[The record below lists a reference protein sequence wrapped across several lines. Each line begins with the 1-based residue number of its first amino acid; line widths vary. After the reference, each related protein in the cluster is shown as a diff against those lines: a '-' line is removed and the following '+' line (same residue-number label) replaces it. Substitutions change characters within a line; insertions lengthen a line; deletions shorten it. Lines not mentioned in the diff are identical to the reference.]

1 MYFAR
6 TAQKLREQMVR
17 FSGELSAGLPKVARR
32 FVAEMVFGIQARG
45 SVRLTE
51 VGRALGERISL
62 KKTEGRLSRQLGR
75 KRLDREIQRRLV
87 EHAAPR
93 IEDDTLLVLD
103 LSDVTKKYAEKMEN
117 MGRVRD
123 GSEKEL
129 GWGYWTLNIVGAN
142 TKGTKLVPLY
152 GRLYSHAV
160 AGHQSENEEI
170 REAVGEVAEVLG
182 KRGIWVIDRG
192 GDRRY
197 IFNYLLP
204 NKLWFL
210 IRVRADRG
218 LRTAQGIEPAVA
230 LARSCPMLFSETI
243 VREEAGQER
252 LVHLACGLRKV
263 RLPGRREELTL
274 VVVKGFGKEPL
285 MILTNL
291 AVRRSRKSVWHVVLS
306 YITRWRI
313 EDVIRFVK
321 QSYRL
326 EDIRCLTY
334 HRLQAL
340 MVLVTA
346 AAYFA
351 AVYLGLRMKL
361 RVLASHVLR
370 ASKRVFGIPDF
381 RLYALA
387 DGIRQFLY
395 SQTQG
400 LTKLLEL
407 QISLPVQPSLFDPYF
422 FGGSPVMAAY

>member
-1 MYFAR
+1 MYIAR

-17 FSGELSAGLPKVARR
+17 FSGELSVGLPKVGRR

-51 VGRALGERISL
+51 VGRALGEKISL
-62 KKTEGRLSRQLGR
+62 KKTEERLSRQLGR
-75 KRLDREIQRRLV
+75 RGLERRIQRRLI
-87 EHAAPR
+87 EQASPR
-93 IEDDTLLVLD
+93 IEEDTLLVLD

-123 GSEKEL
+123 GSEKDL

-152 GRLYSHAV
+152 GRLFSHAV
-160 AGHQSENEEI
+160 EGHESENIEI
-170 REAVGEVAEVLG
+170 RDAIKEVGEVMG
-182 KRGIWVIDRG
+182 RRGIWVMDRG
-192 GDRRY
+192 GDRRHLY
-197 IFNYLLP
+197 QYLLP
-204 NKLWFL
+204 NKHRFM
-210 IRVRADRG
+210 IRARADRG
-218 LRTAQGIEPAVA
+218 LQTAQGIASAVH
-230 LARSCPMLFSETI
+230 LARSCPMLFHETL
-243 VREEAGQER
+243 VKEEAGQER

-263 RLPGRREELTL
+263 RLPNRKEELTL
-274 VVVKGFGKEPL
+274 VVVKGFGEEPL

-291 AVRRSRKSVWHVVLS
+291 PVRRSRKSIWHVVQS

-326 EDIRCLTY
+326 EDMRCLTY

-340 MVLVTA
+340 MALVTA
-346 AAYFA
+346 AAFFA

-361 RVLASHVLR
+361 RVLAGHVLR

-400 LTKLLEL
+400 LKRFFEL
-407 QISLPVQPSLFDPYF
+407 QDQPPIQPKLFYP
-422 FGGSPVMAAY
+422 

>member
-17 FSGELSAGLPKVARR
+17 FSGELSADLPKVARR
-32 FVAEMVFGIQARG
+32 FVAEMIFGIQARG

-51 VGRALGERISL
+51 VGRALGEPISL
-62 KKTEGRLSRQLGR
+62 KKTEERLSRQLGR
-75 KRLDREIQRRLV
+75 RGLERRIQRRLI
-87 EHAAPR
+87 EQAAPR

-103 LSDVTKKYAEKMEN
+103 LSDVTKKYAERMEN
-117 MGRVRD
+117 LGRVRD

-129 GWGYWTLNIVGAN
+129 AWGYWTLNIVGSN

-152 GRLYSHAV
+152 GRLFSHV
-160 AGHQSENEEI
+160 VEGHESENIEI
-170 REAVGEVAEVLG
+170 REAIGEVAEVVG
-182 KRGIWVIDRG
+182 HRGIWVMDRG
-192 GDRRY
+192 GDRGY
-197 IFNYLLP
+197 LYKYLLSE
-204 NKLWFL
+204 KHRFL
-210 IRVRADRG
+210 VRLRADRG
-218 LRTAQGIEPAVA
+218 LRTAQGIASA
-230 LARSCPMLFSETI
+230 LDLARSCPTLFLET
-243 VREEAGQER
+243 VVKEEAGQER

-263 RLPGRREELTL
+263 RLPDRKEELTL
-274 VVVKGFGKEPL
+274 IVVKGFGEEPL

-291 AVRRSRKSVWHVVLS
+291 PVRRSRKSVWHVVQS

-326 EDIRCLTY
+326 EDMRCLTY
-334 HRLQAL
+334 RRLQAL

-361 RVLASHVLR
+361 RVLAGHVLR

-400 LTKLLEL
+400 LKRIFEL
-407 QISLPVQPSLFDPYF
+407 QDQPPIQPKLFYP
-422 FGGSPVMAAY
+422 

>member
-17 FSGELSAGLPKVARR
+17 FSGELSAGLPKVTRR

-62 KKTEGRLSRQLGR
+62 KKTEERLSRQLGR
-75 KRLDREIQRRLV
+75 RGLERKLQRRLI
-87 EHAAPR
+87 EQASPR

-117 MGRVRD
+117 LGRVRD

-129 GWGYWTLNIVGAN
+129 AWGYWTLNIVGAN

-152 GRLYSHAV
+152 GRLFSHV
-160 AGHQSENEEI
+160 VEGHESENIEI
-170 REAVGEVAEVLG
+170 RDAIDEVAEVMG
-182 KRGIWVIDRG
+182 RRGIWVMDRG
-192 GDRRY
+192 GDRGY
-197 IFNYLLP
+197 LFKYLLS
-204 NKLWFL
+204 NKHRFL

-218 LRTAQGIEPAVA
+218 LRTAQGIAPAVD
-230 LARSCPMLFSETI
+230 LARTCPMLFNETM
-243 VREEAGQER
+243 VKEDAGQER
-252 LVHLACGLRKV
+252 QVHLACGMRKV
-263 RLPGRREELTL
+263 RLPDRREDLTL
-274 VVVKGFGKEPL
+274 VVVKGFGEEPL

-291 AVRRSRKSVWHVVLS
+291 PVRRSRKSIWHVVQS

-326 EDIRCLTY
+326 EDMRCLTY

-340 MVLVTA
+340 MALVTA

-387 DGIRQFLY
+387 DGIRQYLY
-395 SQTQG
+395 GQTQG
-400 LTKLLEL
+400 LKRFFEL
-407 QISLPVQPSLFDPYF
+407 QDQLPIQPKLFDP
-422 FGGSPVMAAY
+422 

>member
-6 TAQKLREQMVR
+6 TAQKLREQMVL

-51 VGRALGERISL
+51 VGRSLGERITL
-62 KKTEGRLSRQLGR
+62 KKTEERLSRQLGR
-75 KRLDREIQRRLV
+75 RGLDREIQRRLI
-87 EHAAPR
+87 EQAAPR

-117 MGRVRD
+117 LGRVRD

-142 TKGTKLVPLY
+142 TKGTKVVPLY
-152 GRLYSHAV
+152 GRLFSHAV
-160 AGHQSENEEI
+160 EGHESENEEI
-170 REAVGEVAEVLG
+170 REAVKEVAEVVG
-182 KRGIWVIDRG
+182 KRGIWVMDRG

-204 NKLWFL
+204 NKLRFL

-218 LRTAQGIEPAVA
+218 LRTAQGTDSAVS
-230 LARSCPMLFSETI
+230 LARSCPMLFHETV

-252 LVHLACGLRKV
+252 LIHLACGLRKV
-263 RLPGRREELTL
+263 RLPNRREELTL
-274 VVVKGFGKEPL
+274 VVVKGFGQEPL

-291 AVRRSRKSVWHVVLS
+291 SVRRSRKSVWHVVLS

-326 EDIRCLTY
+326 EDVRCLTY

-361 RVLASHVLR
+361 RVLAGHVLR

-400 LTKLLEL
+400 LKRFLEQQNPI
-407 QISLPVQPSLFDPYF
+407 QIQPMLFDL
-422 FGGSPVMAAY
+422 

>member
-1 MYFAR
+1 MYIAR

-17 FSGELSAGLPKVARR
+17 FSGELSAGLPKVSRR

-51 VGRALGERISL
+51 VGRALGEKISL
-62 KKTEGRLSRQLGR
+62 KKTEERLSRQLGR
-75 KRLDREIQRRLV
+75 RGLERRIQRRLI
-87 EHAAPR
+87 EQASPR
-93 IEDDTLLVLD
+93 IEEDTLLVLD

-123 GSEKEL
+123 GSEKDL

-142 TKGTKLVPLY
+142 AKGTKLVPLY
-152 GRLYSHAV
+152 GRLFSHAV
-160 AGHQSENEEI
+160 EGHESENIEI
-170 REAVGEVAEVLG
+170 RDAIKEVGEVMG
-182 KRGIWVIDRG
+182 RRGIWVMDRG
-192 GDRRY
+192 GDRRHLY
-197 IFNYLLP
+197 QYLLP
-204 NKLWFL
+204 NKHRFM

-218 LRTAQGIEPAVA
+218 LQTAQGIASA
-230 LARSCPMLFSETI
+230 IHLARSCPMLFHETL
-243 VREEAGQER
+243 VKEEAGQER

-263 RLPGRREELTL
+263 RLPNRKEELTL
-274 VVVKGFGKEPL
+274 VVVKGFGEEPL

-291 AVRRSRKSVWHVVLS
+291 PVRRSRKSIWHVVQS

-326 EDIRCLTY
+326 EDMRCLTY

-340 MVLVTA
+340 MALVTA
-346 AAYFA
+346 AAFFA

-361 RVLASHVLR
+361 RVLAGHVLR

-400 LTKLLEL
+400 LKRFFEL
-407 QISLPVQPSLFDPYF
+407 QDQPPIQPKLFYP
-422 FGGSPVMAAY
+422 

>member
-17 FSGELSAGLPKVARR
+17 FSGELSAGLPKVTRR
-32 FVAEMVFGIQARG
+32 FVTEMIFGIQARG

-62 KKTEGRLSRQLGR
+62 KKTEERLSRQLGR
-75 KRLDREIQRRLV
+75 RGLERRLQRRLI
-87 EHAAPR
+87 EQASGR

-117 MGRVRD
+117 LGRVRD

-129 GWGYWTLNIVGAN
+129 AWGYWTLNIVGAN
-142 TKGTKLVPLY
+142 TKGTKIVPLY
-152 GRLYSHAV
+152 GRLFSHIV
-160 AGHQSENEEI
+160 EGHESENIEI
-170 REAVGEVAEVLG
+170 RDAVGEVAEVLG
-182 KRGIWVIDRG
+182 RRGIWVMDRG
-192 GDRRY
+192 GDRGY
-197 IFNYLLP
+197 LFKYLLS
-204 NKLWFL
+204 NKHRFL

-218 LRTAQGIEPAVA
+218 LRTAQGKA
-230 LARSCPMLFSETI
+230 LALDLARTCPMLFNETV

-252 LVHLACGLRKV
+252 LVHLACGMRKV
-263 RLPGRREELTL
+263 RLPDRKEELTL
-274 VVVKGFGKEPL
+274 VVVKGFGQEPL

-291 AVRRSRKSVWHVVLS
+291 AVRRSRKSIWHVVQS

-346 AAYFA
+346 VAYFA

-361 RVLASHVLR
+361 RVLEIGREECR
-370 ASKRVFGIPDF
+370 ARV
-381 RLYALA
+381 
-387 DGIRQFLY
+387 
-395 SQTQG
+395 
-400 LTKLLEL
+400 
-407 QISLPVQPSLFDPYF
+407 
-422 FGGSPVMAAY
+422 

>member
-1 MYFAR
+1 MYFAK
-6 TAQKLREQMVR
+6 TGQKLREQMVR
-17 FSGELSAGLPKVARR
+17 FSGELSTGLPKVTRR

-62 KKTEGRLSRQLGR
+62 KKTEERLSRQLGR
-75 KRLDREIQRRLV
+75 RGLERQLQRRLI
-87 EHAAPR
+87 EQASGR

-117 MGRVRD
+117 LGRVRD

-129 GWGYWTLNIVGAN
+129 AWGYWTLNIVGAN
-142 TKGTKLVPLY
+142 SKGTKLVPLY
-152 GRLYSHAV
+152 GRLFSHV
-160 AGHQSENEEI
+160 VEGHESENIEI
-170 REAVGEVAEVLG
+170 RDAIDEVAEVVG
-182 KRGIWVIDRG
+182 KRGIWVMDRG
-192 GDRRY
+192 GDRGY
-197 IFNYLLP
+197 LFKYLLSS
-204 NKLWFL
+204 KHRFM

-218 LRTAQGIEPAVA
+218 LRTTQGRASA
-230 LARSCPMLFSETI
+230 LDLARSCPMLFNETM
-243 VREEAGQER
+243 VKEEAGQER
-252 LVHLACGLRKV
+252 QVHLACGLRKV
-263 RLPGRREELTL
+263 RLPDRREELTL
-274 VVVKGFGKEPL
+274 VVVKGFGQEPL

-291 AVRRSRKSVWHVVLS
+291 PVRRSRKSIWHVVQS

-326 EDIRCLTY
+326 EDMRCLTY

-340 MVLVTA
+340 MALVTA

-361 RVLASHVLR
+361 RVLAGHVLR

-381 RLYALA
+381 RMYALA
-387 DGIRQFLY
+387 DGIRQYLY

-400 LTKLLEL
+400 LKRVFEL
-407 QISLPVQPSLFDPYF
+407 QDQPLIQPKLFYP
-422 FGGSPVMAAY
+422 

>member
-17 FSGELSAGLPKVARR
+17 FSGELSAGLPKVSRR

-51 VGRALGERISL
+51 VGRSLGEKISL
-62 KKTEGRLSRQLGR
+62 KKTEERLSRQLGR
-75 KRLDREIQRRLV
+75 KGLERKIQRRLI
-87 EHAAPR
+87 EQAAPR

-117 MGRVRD
+117 LAQVRD

-160 AGHQSENEEI
+160 GGHQSENEEI
-170 REAVGEVAEVLG
+170 REAVGEVAEVVG
-182 KRGIWVIDRG
+182 KRGIWVMDRG

-204 NKLWFL
+204 NKLRFL
-210 IRVRADRG
+210 IRVRWDRG
-218 LRTAQGIEPAVA
+218 LKTAQGIDSAVS
-230 LARSCPMLFSETI
+230 LARSCPMLFHETI

-252 LVHLACGLRKV
+252 LVHLACGMRKV
-263 RLPGRREELTL
+263 RLPNRREELTL

-291 AVRRSRKSVWHVVLS
+291 AVRRSRKSIWHVVVS

-321 QSYRL
+321 QSYHL

-346 AAYFA
+346 AAFFA

-400 LTKLLEL
+400 LTKLLE
-407 QISLPVQPSLFDPYF
+407 QQSPLPTQPMLFD
-422 FGGSPVMAAY
+422 S

>member
-17 FSGELSAGLPKVARR
+17 FSGELSAGLPKVTRR
-32 FVAEMVFGIQARG
+32 LVAEMLFGIQARG

-51 VGRALGERISL
+51 VGRALGEKIKL
-62 KKTEGRLSRQLGR
+62 KKTEERLSRQLGR
-75 KRLDREIQRRLV
+75 RGLDREIQRRLV
-87 EHAAPR
+87 EQAAPQ
-93 IEDDTLLVLD
+93 IEDDMLLVLD
-103 LSDVTKKYAEKMEN
+103 LSDVTKKYAKKMEN
-117 MGRVRD
+117 LGRVRD

-129 GWGYWTLNIVGAN
+129 GWGYWTLNIVGAS

-152 GRLYSHAV
+152 GRLFSHAV
-160 AGHQSENEEI
+160 SGHESENEEI
-170 REAVGEVAEVLG
+170 REAIGEVAEGVG
-182 KRGIWVIDRG
+182 RRGIWVMDRG
-192 GDRRY
+192 GDRRHLY
-197 IFNYLLP
+197 YYLLP
-204 NKLWFL
+204 NKHRFL
-210 IRVRADRG
+210 IRIRADRG
-218 LRTAQGIEPAVA
+218 LQTAQGIASAVD
-230 LARSCPMLFSETI
+230 LARSCPMLFHETL
-243 VREEAGQER
+243 VKEEAGQER
-252 LVHLACGLRKV
+252 LVPLACGMRKV
-263 RLPGRREELTL
+263 RLPNRREELTL
-274 VVVKGFGKEPL
+274 VVVKGFGQEPL

-291 AVRRSRKSVWHVVLS
+291 PVRRSRKSVWHVVQS

-326 EDIRCLTY
+326 EDMRCLTY

-361 RVLASHVLR
+361 RILAGHVLR

-387 DGIRQFLY
+387 DGIRQYLY
-395 SQTQG
+395 SQAQG
-400 LTKLLEL
+400 LKKFFEL
-407 QISLPVQPSLFDPYF
+407 QDQLPIQPKLFYP
-422 FGGSPVMAAY
+422 